1 MVKQKKPTI
10 KQTKVTAK
18 IYEESRTDLN
28 HIKYS
33 LKLKSQADVIAYL
46 ISEEEKRYDKM

>member
-10 KQTKVTAK
+10 NQEKVTIK
-18 IYEESRTDLN
+18 IYEESKTDLN

-33 LKLKSQADVIAYL
+33 LKLKSQADVVAYL
-46 ISEEEKRYDKM
+46 IEQEVKKYDKM